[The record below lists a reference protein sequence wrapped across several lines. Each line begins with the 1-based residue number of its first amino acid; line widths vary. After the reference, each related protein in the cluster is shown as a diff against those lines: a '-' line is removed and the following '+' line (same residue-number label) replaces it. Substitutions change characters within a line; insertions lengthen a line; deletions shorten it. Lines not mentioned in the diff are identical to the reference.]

1 MTTNARPCSIA
12 DTLGVIGEK
21 YSLLVLREIFFGV
34 RRFDAIALNI
44 GAPRDVL
51 AARLRHL
58 VEAGVLEK
66 VPYSER
72 PPRFEYRPTAA
83 GRELGPVL
91 LMLMDWGDRHLA
103 DHRPVVF
110 RAQLRRRPTTRCRL
124 PRLRPRGKLPLVD
137 PTLHRSR
144 LDHQRSHAKG
154 QTADPA
160 PDQRTLNIMAA
171 VAYPG
176 RLHAPGRGE
185 PGCGGCAE
193 RGAPA
198 SDRVEII

>member
-58 VEAGVLEK
+58 VEAGVLER

-83 GRELGPVL
+83 GRELGPGL
-91 LMLMDWGDRHLA
+91 LMLMSWGDRRRA

-110 RAQLRRRPTTRCRL
+110 QHSCGADLQPVVVCRACGHEASSRSLTPRFTDRDWTTSGPTPKGKQPIRPPTS
-124 PRLRPRGKLPLVD
+124 PR
-137 PTLHRSR
+137 
-144 LDHQRSHAKG
+144 
-154 QTADPA
+154 
-160 PDQRTLNIMAA
+160 
-171 VAYPG
+171 
-176 RLHAPGRGE
+176 
-185 PGCGGCAE
+185 
-193 RGAPA
+193 
-198 SDRVEII
+198 